1 MFIGYAFNRKGYCC
15 YILKV
20 ESFLCLLLS
29 LSMKSNLFTCILS
42 FNGRLLQM
50 PSFLELSFI
59 PLAQEPFYIDA
70 TLGTSLDI
78 SHMDSSDATLDKGN
92 FVPKWDGI
100 EC

>member
-1 MFIGYAFNRKGYCC
+1 
-15 YILKV
+15 
-20 ESFLCLLLS
+20 
-29 LSMKSNLFTCILS
+29 
-42 FNGRLLQM
+42 M